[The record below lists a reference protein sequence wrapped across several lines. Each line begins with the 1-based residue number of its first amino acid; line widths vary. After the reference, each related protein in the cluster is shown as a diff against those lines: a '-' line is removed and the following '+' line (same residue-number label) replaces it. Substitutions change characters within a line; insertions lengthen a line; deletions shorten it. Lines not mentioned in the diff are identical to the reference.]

1 MLDSIIVGFGIA
13 GLNYAEQ
20 LRKQNKAFCVIAP
33 KDKSASHVAAGIIN
47 PTVLKRYNPVWKSEE
62 FLHHALQ
69 SYDEIQKSLSDQIL
83 YSKPIYRIL
92 NSVLEQNEW
101 SVAASK
107 PLLEKYL
114 TADLIS
120 SETLTH
126 IQSPFGYGEVHCSAR
141 IATEKLI
148 ETYLKET
155 IKERLI
161 VDEVDYF
168 ELYFQENS
176 VSFKNIK
183 AKKIVFCEGFH
194 SVNNPLFNYLP
205 LVGSKGEMLFI
216 ESNELS
222 EEVIIKGPIFIVPL
236 GKNQFWVGATFN
248 RTDKT
253 SKTSVEG
260 KNWLIKKLQQNLLA
274 DYKIIDHKAQV
285 RATVVDRRPLL
296 GRHPKHQN
304 AYILN
309 GLGTRGVMMSPLLSQ
324 WLYEYIEGNSK
335 LPPEVDIKRFENH
348 YFRN

>member
-1 MLDSIIVGFGIA
+1 MLDTIIVGFGIA
-13 GLNYAEQ
+13 GLNYADQ
-20 LRKQNKAFCVIAP
+20 LRKQNKDFCVIAP
-33 KDKSASHVAAGIIN
+33 EDKSASHVAAGIIN
-47 PTVLKRYNPVWKSEE
+47 PTVLKRYNPVWNSEE
-62 FLHHALQ
+62 FLEHALQ
-69 SYDEIQKSLSDQIL
+69 SYNEIQKLLSDQVL

-92 NSVLEQNEW
+92 NSILEQNQW

-120 SETLTH
+120 SDALTN
-126 IQSPFGYGEVHCSAR
+126 IQSPSGYGEVHCSAR
-141 IATEKLI
+141 VATEKLI
-148 ETYLKET
+148 EIYREEI
-155 IKERLI
+155 IKEFI
-161 VDEVDYF
+161 IIDKIDYQ
-168 ELYFQENS
+168 ELNIEENS
-176 VSFKNIK
+176 VLYKNIK
-183 AKKIVFCEGFH
+183 AKKIIFCEGFH

-205 LVGSKGEMLFI
+205 LIGSKGEILFI
-216 ESNELS
+216 ESNELN

-236 GKNQFWVGATFN
+236 GKNYFWVGATFN

-253 SKTSVEG
+253 SNISEEG
-260 KNWLIKKLQQNLLA
+260 RNWLIKKLQQNLLA

-285 RATVVDRRPLL
+285 RATVTDRRPLL

-324 WLYEYIEGNSK
+324 WLYEYIEGNFK

-348 YFRN
+348 YFRK

>member
-1 MLDSIIVGFGIA
+1 MLDTIIVGFGIA
-13 GLNYAEQ
+13 GLNYADQ
-20 LRKQNKAFCVIAP
+20 LRKQNKDFCVIAP
-33 KDKSASHVAAGIIN
+33 EDKSASHVAAGIIN
-47 PTVLKRYNPVWKSEE
+47 PTVLKRYNPVWNSEE
-62 FLHHALQ
+62 FLEYALQ
-69 SYDEIQKSLSDQIL
+69 SYNEIQKLLSDQVL

-92 NSVLEQNEW
+92 NSILEQNQW

-120 SETLTH
+120 SEALTN

-141 IATEKLI
+141 VATEKLI
-148 ETYLKET
+148 EIYREEI
-155 IKERLI
+155 IKEFI
-161 VDEVDYF
+161 IIDKIDYQ
-168 ELYFQENS
+168 ELNIEENS
-176 VSFKNIK
+176 VLYKNIK
-183 AKKIVFCEGFH
+183 AKKIIFCEGFH

-205 LVGSKGEMLFI
+205 LIGSKGEILFI
-216 ESNELS
+216 ESNELN

-236 GKNQFWVGATFN
+236 GKNYFWVGATFN

-253 SKTSVEG
+253 SNISEEG
-260 KNWLIKKLQQNLLA
+260 RNWLIKKLQQNLLA

-285 RATVVDRRPLL
+285 RATVTDRRPLL

-324 WLYEYIEGNSK
+324 WLYEYIEGNFK

-348 YFRN
+348 YFRK

>member
-1 MLDSIIVGFGIA
+1 MLDTIIVGFGIA
-13 GLNYAEQ
+13 GLNYADQ
-20 LRKQNKAFCVIAP
+20 LRKQNKDFCVIAP
-33 KDKSASHVAAGIIN
+33 EDKSASHVAAGIIN
-47 PTVLKRYNPVWKSEE
+47 PTVLKRYNPVWNSEE
-62 FLHHALQ
+62 FLEHALQ
-69 SYDEIQKSLSDQIL
+69 SYNEIQKLLSDQVL

-92 NSVLEQNEW
+92 NSILEQNQW

-120 SETLTH
+120 SEALTN

-141 IATEKLI
+141 VATEKLI
-148 ETYLKET
+148 EIYREEI
-155 IKERLI
+155 IKEFI
-161 VDEVDYF
+161 IIDKIDYQ
-168 ELYFQENS
+168 ELNIEENS
-176 VSFKNIK
+176 VLYKNIK
-183 AKKIVFCEGFH
+183 AKKIIFCEGFH

-205 LVGSKGEMLFI
+205 LIGSKGEILFI
-216 ESNELS
+216 ESNELN

-236 GKNQFWVGATFN
+236 GKNYFWVGATFN

-253 SKTSVEG
+253 SNISEEG
-260 KNWLIKKLQQNLLA
+260 RNWLIKKLQQNLLA

-285 RATVVDRRPLL
+285 RATVTDRRPLL